1 MDSSPVTP
9 PPAYRSFS
17 PPAISDTRAKKV
29 TNASQVDLSQTDS
42 PQTDTLSPRMV
53 SRLPMRMRTFDRVG
67 EDLFGD
73 FSFDDLMIANGSD
86 RIEIDR
92 IEISSERIENRSDR
106 IENAPGP
113 LQYLPRLSLL
123 CCHAHDTESLAI
135 VRDAL
140 LSGENI
146 HQKDPSYSRTPL
158 HWACMFSSVAAVG
171 LLLMYG
177 ATDDINEPD
186 ASGATPLACLLK
198 NRELPGHGAMV
209 WRLLEAGARLDLV
222 EGGGQALMF
231 QAYLTPALAGVLL
244 QKGLRVNC
252 TNAMRETPL
261 LVASARGNDALVEFL
276 LAHGADVNLRCSL
289 GCTALHDGELDV
301 DLAIRLLSAGAL
313 VDARD
318 NQGQTPLMLACDF
331 SNRPLIR
338 LLLQHGASLAVRTH
352 DGWSALDYAQNS
364 GSKAY
369 QCVLEFTERIP
380 GARPATT

>member
-29 TNASQVDLSQTDS
+29 TNASQIDLSQTDS

-53 SRLPMRMRTFDRVG
+53 SRLPVRMRISDRVG
-67 EDLFGD
+67 KGLFGD
-73 FSFDDLMIANGSD
+73 FSFDDLMISHSSD
-86 RIEIDR
+86 RL
-92 IEISSERIENRSDR
+92 ENT
-106 IENAPGP
+106 PGS

-123 CCHAHDTESLAI
+123 CCRAHDPENLAI

-146 HQKDPSYSRTPL
+146 QQKDPSYSRTPL
-158 HWACMFSSVAAVG
+158 HWACMFSSVAVVG

-177 ATDDINEPD
+177 ATADINEPD

-276 LAHGADVNLRCSL
+276 LAHGADANLRCSL

-301 DLAIRLLSAGAL
+301 DIAIRLLSAGAL

-318 NQGQTPLMLACDF
+318 DQGQTPLMLACDF

-369 QCVLEFTERIP
+369 ECVLEFAELMP
-380 GARPATT
+380 GARLAST